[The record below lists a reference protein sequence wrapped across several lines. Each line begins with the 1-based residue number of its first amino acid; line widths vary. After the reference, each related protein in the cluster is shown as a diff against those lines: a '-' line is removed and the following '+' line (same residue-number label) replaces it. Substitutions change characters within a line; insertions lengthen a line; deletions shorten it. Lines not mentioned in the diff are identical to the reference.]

1 MNPSSTARTILF
13 WISIVFL
20 GIMLWKLVSTNGTS
34 TSQDELSYS
43 DFMAKV
49 DADNVK
55 PSDSLPLV
63 EQLRG
68 IRRI

>member
-1 MNPSSTARTILF
+1 MWNASGKRREHEPKLNRKDDPV

-49 DADNVK
+49 DADNVN
-55 PSDSLPLV
+55 
-63 EQLRG
+63 Q
-68 IRRI
+68 